1 MFNAKVSAVKSWMV
15 VGKLLVLII
24 STPVLADTVENPRFF
39 QYTSGTFINRLV
51 ELSFGWFSQLTEEQ
65 SDAYQQSLTQA
76 VMFAENGQAVRWYK
90 GSASGVTVPVIT
102 WPVVSGYC
110 RRVHIQAIAHNTQRT
125 MTATACFDN
134 ASTNWQWIRE

>member
-1 MFNAKVSAVKSWMV
+1 MFNDKVSAVKSWMV

-51 ELSFGWFSQLTEEQ
+51 ELSFGWFSRLNEEQ

-76 VMFAENGQAVRWYK
+76 VMFAENGQPVRWYK
-90 GSASGVTVPVIT
+90 GNASGVAVPVIT
-102 WPVVSGYC
+102 WPVGSGYC
-110 RRVHIQAIAHNTQRT
+110 RRIHIQAIAHNAQRT